1 MCVSWNSTMKPR
13 KHDHKITIHK
23 NLGQTF
29 TVWLSLYIQ
38 LHMKHEWQ
46 FIPVYYQYQT
56 ESINFS
62 FMSLSN
68 DKHCNLY
75 QAYQWYNIDKCLHIW
90 LNLPRKYKKIHVIS
104 FFALLM
110 IITWTNWLFVPT
122 TERNSN
128 SNLIAMLQLWRWNY
142 LVQLQCPIV
151 SLHETRCV
159 T

>member
-1 MCVSWNSTMKPR
+1 MTTKLPSTKIWVKHLRYDCLSTFNYIWSMNGNLHQYIINIKLKVSIFTSCHYQMINTVIFN
-13 KHDHKITIHK
+13 KHTSDITLTNACI
-23 NLGQTF
+23 
-29 TVWLSLYIQ
+29 Y
-38 LHMKHEWQ
+38 
-46 FIPVYYQYQT
+46 
-56 ESINFS
+56 
-62 FMSLSN
+62 
-68 DKHCNLY
+68 
-75 QAYQWYNIDKCLHIW
+75 IW

-110 IITWTNWLFVPT
+110 IITWTNWLFVLT